1 MTVVL
6 SVEVL
11 LVMADRTERMG
22 VMGVSD
28 GVDEGL
34 LRAEAAAFLSLE
46 EHCADCWAC
55 RQVEAQGLLL
65 EHGRLCREGRQLAD
79 AWDAAEA
86 RIAAAVLVG
95 TAA

>member
-1 MTVVL
+1 
-6 SVEVL
+6 VEVL
-11 LVMADRTERMG
+11 LVMPDRTERMG
-22 VMGVSD
+22 AVVVSE

-55 RQVEAQGLLL
+55 REAEAQGLLL
-65 EHGRLCREGRQLAD
+65 EHGRLCREGGELAD

-95 TAA
+95 AAT

>member
-22 VMGVSD
+22 VMGVSE

-34 LRAEAAAFLSLE
+34 LRDRKS
-46 EHCADCWAC
+46 
-55 RQVEAQGLLL
+55 V
-65 EHGRLCREGRQLAD
+65 
-79 AWDAAEA
+79 
-86 RIAAAVLVG
+86 V
-95 TAA
+95 